1 MDEKSLK
8 LLEFP
13 RIRELLARYTSFNA
27 SRELAGAV
35 SPLRDSGRIRLLL
48 RQSQEARRLIA
59 EEPDFSIGGVG
70 DIRELVRRAALESV
84 LEPTELIEVQHTLA
98 SMRQLRAGL
107 ARLSGEFPLLWEIIR
122 GVAELPQVEKE
133 IGRCIDLTGEVLDK
147 ASPVLADFRQ
157 QIREIRAQLKERL
170 EKLIASPRLRNILQ
184 EDLITERS
192 GRHVIPIK
200 VESRHRIKGIIHDL
214 SNTGAT
220 VFVEPQVTVG
230 LGNAL
235 RELEI
240 AEKHEVHRILA
251 ALSSEVAR
259 HQEEISGSLQL
270 VAEFDLALA
279 KARFARDF
287 RATEPELLDS
297 DSRSAG
303 IYSLRLVEAQ
313 HPLLGP
319 RAVPLT
325 VEIGKDF
332 SILVITGPNTGGKT
346 VALKTIGLLSLMAQA
361 GIPIP
366 ASPESRLPVF
376 DNIFSDIG
384 DEQSIEQ
391 TLSTFSWHIGN
402 IVRIIDGAD
411 NRSLVLLDELGTS
424 TDPAEGSA
432 LARAILKRFL
442 AQGTLTVA
450 TTHQNE
456 LKAFAHVT
464 PGLENASLDFDPVTL
479 RPTYRLRVGV
489 PGGSNA
495 LATAARLG
503 LSSGIIDEAR
513 RLLDESGQELQ
524 TLLTHLEEERR
535 RVEGIR
541 RTLEGEQREVAQAAS
556 RLKEELEQLERERYR
571 LIQDTRDAV
580 VKEAAELHRTI
591 KQIAAELRKERTQAK
606 IEQARKDLAVVRE
619 KLQTETWTPEAGT
632 AKAELEELSIRPG
645 DTVWLKEL
653 NLSARVL
660 SISEV
665 AHEAE
670 VQAGQSRFR
679 LSLDSLEKTASGGM
693 ELSAPPRVVKPVTS
707 AVSPELD
714 LRGKRAHEIEPLLD
728 GYLNDA
734 SLAGLS
740 EVRIIHGLGTG
751 TVRDIVRDFITAHP
765 LVKSFRGGKG
775 DEGGGG
781 VTVVSL

>member
-1 MDEKSLK
+1 
-8 LLEFP
+8 
-13 RIRELLARYTSFNA
+13 
-27 SRELAGAV
+27 
-35 SPLRDSGRIRLLL
+35 
-48 RQSQEARRLIA
+48 
-59 EEPDFSIGGVG
+59 
-70 DIRELVRRAALESV
+70 
-84 LEPTELIEVQHTLA
+84 
-98 SMRQLRAGL
+98 
-107 ARLSGEFPLLWEIIR
+107 
-122 GVAELPQVEKE
+122 
-133 IGRCIDLTGEVLDK
+133 
-147 ASPVLADFRQ
+147 
-157 QIREIRAQLKERL
+157 
-170 EKLIASPRLRNILQ
+170 
-184 EDLITERS
+184 
-192 GRHVIPIK
+192 
-200 VESRHRIKGIIHDL
+200 L

-230 LGNAL
+230 LGNDL

-240 AEKHEVHRILA
+240 AEKHEIHRILS

-259 HQEEISGSLQL
+259 HQDEISRSLQL

-287 RATEPELLDS
+287 KATEPELLDF
-297 DSRSAG
+297 DSESAEG
-303 IYSLRLVEAQ
+303 YSLRLVEAQ

-319 RAVPLT
+319 KAVPLT

-346 VALKTIGLLSLMAQA
+346 VALKTIGLLSLMTQA

-391 TLSTFSWHIGN
+391 TISTFSWHIGN

-411 NRSLVLLDELGTS
+411 DRSLVLLDELGTS
-424 TDPAEGSA
+424 TDPSEGSA
-432 LARAILKRFL
+432 LARAILRRFL
-442 AQGTLTVA
+442 SQGTMTVA

-456 LKAFAHVT
+456 LKAFAYVT

-495 LATAARLG
+495 LATALRLG
-503 LSSGIIDEAR
+503 LPASIVDEAR
-513 RLLDESGQELQ
+513 RLLDKSGQELQ
-524 TLLTHLEEERR
+524 TLLTHLEEERQ

-541 RTLEGEQREVAQAAS
+541 RTLEGEKLEVERETA
-556 RLKEELEQLERERYR
+556 RLKEELQQLERERYK

-580 VKEAAELHRTI
+580 VKEAAELHRRI
-591 KQIAAELRKERTQAK
+591 KQTAAELRKERTQAK
-606 IEQARKDLAVVRE
+606 IAQARKDLAAVRE
-619 KLQTETWTPEAGT
+619 KLQGEVWAPEAGT
-632 AKAELEELSIRPG
+632 VKEELEELIIMPG

-660 SISEV
+660 SISES

-679 LSLDSLEKTASGGM
+679 LSLDSLEKTAPGNVV
-693 ELSAPPRVVKPVTS
+693 LSEPARVVRPVVS
-707 AVSPELD
+707 AVALELD
-714 LRGKRAHEIEPLLD
+714 LRGKRAYEIEPLLD

-734 SLAGLS
+734 SLAGLTG
-740 EVRIIHGLGTG
+740 VRIIHGLGTG

-765 LVKSFRGGKG
+765 LVKSFRGGKR
-775 DEGGGG
+775 DEGGDG
-781 VTVVSL
+781 VTVASL